1 MQNKKLNKT
10 SSNAKLVKTPEVKAE
25 VKETV
30 QDIAKKAKDVVTK
43 TADTA
48 EKTVKEAA
56 AKTADAAEKTVKE
69 VAAKTADV
77 AEKTQTA
84 AAKTADA
91 AEKTVKKAETKV
103 KATAK
108 KPAAKKAAKEV
119 LKPEITVQYQN
130 LEVTTEVVEERVKA
144 QFAAEGHRV
153 GTIKKLNIYVKPEEY
168 AAYYVINDKFTGR
181 VDLF

>member
-25 VKETV
+25 VKEAV
-30 QDIAKKAKDVVTK
+30 QDVANKAKDVAT
-43 TADTA
+43 
-48 EKTVKEAA
+48 
-56 AKTADAAEKTVKE
+56 
-69 VAAKTADV
+69 KTADV
-77 AEKTQTA
+77 AEKTVKTVETKAANVAEKTQTA
-84 AAKTADA
+84 AEKTKDA
-91 AEKTVKKAETKV
+91 AEKTVKTVETK
-103 KATAK
+103 AK
-108 KPAAKKAAKEV
+108 AAKKTVKKAVKEI

-130 LEVTTEVVEERVKA
+130 LEVTTETVEERVKA

>member
-10 SSNAKLVKTPEVKAE
+10 GSNAKLVKTPEVKAE

-48 EKTVKEAA
+48 EKTVKE
-56 AKTADAAEKTVKE
+56 

-103 KATAK
+103 KA
-108 KPAAKKAAKEV
+108 AAKKAAKEV

-130 LEVTTEVVEERVKA
+130 LEVTTEAVEERVKA

>member
-10 SSNAKLVKTPEVKAE
+10 GSNAKLVKTPEVKAE

-48 EKTVKEAA
+48 EKTVKE
-56 AKTADAAEKTVKE
+56 
-69 VAAKTADV
+69 V

-103 KATAK
+103 KAAAK

>member
-25 VKETV
+25 VKEAV
-30 QDIAKKAKDVVTK
+30 QDVANKAKDVAT
-43 TADTA
+43 
-48 EKTVKEAA
+48 
-56 AKTADAAEKTVKE
+56 
-69 VAAKTADV
+69 KTADV
-77 AEKTQTA
+77 AEKTVKTVETKAANVAEKTQT
-84 AAKTADA
+84 A
-91 AEKTVKKAETKV
+91 AEKTVKTVETKA
-103 KATAK
+103 KAVETKAK
-108 KPAAKKAAKEV
+108 AAKKTVKKAVKEI

-130 LEVTTEVVEERVKA
+130 LEVTTETVEERVKA

>member
-56 AKTADAAEKTVKE
+56 AKTADAAEKTVK
-69 VAAKTADV
+69 
-77 AEKTQTA
+77 
-84 AAKTADA
+84 
-91 AEKTVKKAETKV
+91 KAETKV
-103 KATAK
+103 KAAAK

>member
-48 EKTVKEAA
+48 EKTVKKAA
-56 AKTADAAEKTVKE
+56 
-69 VAAKTADV
+69 
-77 AEKTQTA
+77 
-84 AAKTADA
+84 
-91 AEKTVKKAETKV
+91 
-103 KATAK
+103 AK

-130 LEVTTEVVEERVKA
+130 LEVTTEAVEERVKA

>member
-69 VAAKTADV
+69 VA
-77 AEKTQTA
+77 EKTQTA
-84 AAKTADA
+84 ATKTADA

-103 KATAK
+103 KAAAK
-108 KPAAKKAAKEV
+108 KPAAKEV

>member
-10 SSNAKLVKTPEVKAE
+10 GSNAKLVKTPEVKAE

-48 EKTVKEAA
+48 EKTVKE
-56 AKTADAAEKTVKE
+56 

-91 AEKTVKKAETKV
+91 AEKTVKKSETKV
-103 KATAK
+103 KAAAK

>member
-25 VKETV
+25 VKEAV
-30 QDIAKKAKDVVTK
+30 QDVANKAKDVAT
-43 TADTA
+43 
-48 EKTVKEAA
+48 
-56 AKTADAAEKTVKE
+56 
-69 VAAKTADV
+69 KTADV
-77 AEKTQTA
+77 AEKTVKTVETKAANVAEKTQTA
-84 AAKTADA
+84 AEKTKDA
-91 AEKTVKKAETKV
+91 AEKTVKTVETK
-103 KATAK
+103 AK
-108 KPAAKKAAKEV
+108 AAKKTVKKAVKEI

-130 LEVTTEVVEERVKA
+130 LEVTTETVEERVKA

-168 AAYYVINDKFTGR
+168 AVYYVINDKFTGR

>member
-1 MQNKKLNKT
+1 M
-10 SSNAKLVKTPEVKAE
+10 KA
-25 VKETV
+25 
-30 QDIAKKAKDVVTK
+30 A
-43 TADTA
+43 
-48 EKTVKEAA
+48 
-56 AKTADAAEKTVKE
+56 
-69 VAAKTADV
+69 
-77 AEKTQTA
+77 
-84 AAKTADA
+84 
-91 AEKTVKKAETKV
+91 
-103 KATAK
+103 AK

>member
-56 AKTADAAEKTVKE
+56 AKTADATEKTVKE
-69 VAAKTADV
+69 V

-103 KATAK
+103 KAAAK

>member
-10 SSNAKLVKTPEVKAE
+10 GSNAKLVKTPEVKAE

-48 EKTVKEAA
+48 EKTVKE
-56 AKTADAAEKTVKE
+56 

-103 KATAK
+103 KAAAK

-130 LEVTTEVVEERVKA
+130 LEVTTEAVEERVKA

-168 AAYYVINDKFTGR
+168 KAYYVINDKFFGS

>member
-56 AKTADAAEKTVKE
+56 AKTADAAEKTVK
-69 VAAKTADV
+69 
-77 AEKTQTA
+77 
-84 AAKTADA
+84 
-91 AEKTVKKAETKV
+91 KAETKV
-103 KATAK
+103 KAAAK

-168 AAYYVINDKFTGR
+168 AAYYVINDKFTGS

>member
-10 SSNAKLVKTPEVKAE
+10 ISNAKLVKTPEVKAE
-25 VKETV
+25 VKEAA
-30 QDIAKKAKDVVTK
+30 QDVANKAKDVV
-43 TADTA
+43 
-48 EKTVKEAA
+48 
-56 AKTADAAEKTVKE
+56 
-69 VAAKTADV
+69 AKTADV
-77 AEKTQTA
+77 AEKTVKTVETKAANVAEKTQTA
-84 AAKTADA
+84 AEKTKDA
-91 AEKTVKKAETKV
+91 AEKTVKTVETK
-103 KATAK
+103 AK
-108 KPAAKKAAKEV
+108 AAKKTVKKAVKEI

-130 LEVTTEVVEERVKA
+130 LEVTTETVEERVKA

>member
-25 VKETV
+25 VKEAV
-30 QDIAKKAKDVVTK
+30 QDVANKAKDVV
-43 TADTA
+43 A
-48 EKTVKEAA
+48 EKTVKTVETKAA
-56 AKTADAAEKTVKE
+56 N
-69 VAAKTADV
+69 V

-84 AAKTADA
+84 AEKTKDA
-91 AEKTVKKAETKV
+91 AEKTVKTVETKA
-103 KATAK
+103 KAVETKAK
-108 KPAAKKAAKEV
+108 AAKKTVKKAVKEI

-130 LEVTTEVVEERVKA
+130 LEVTTETVEERVKA

>member
-48 EKTVKEAA
+48 EKTVKE
-56 AKTADAAEKTVKE
+56 

-103 KATAK
+103 KAAAK
-108 KPAAKKAAKEV
+108 KPVAKKAAKEV

>member
-25 VKETV
+25 VKEAV
-30 QDIAKKAKDVVTK
+30 QDVANKAKDVATK
-43 TADTA
+43 TADVA
-48 EKTVKEAA
+48 EQTVKTVETKAA
-56 AKTADAAEKTVKE
+56 N
-69 VAAKTADV
+69 V

-84 AAKTADA
+84 AEKTKDA
-91 AEKTVKKAETKV
+91 AEKTVKTVETKA
-103 KATAK
+103 KAVETKAK
-108 KPAAKKAAKEV
+108 AAKKTVKKAVKEI

-130 LEVTTEVVEERVKA
+130 LEVTTETVEERVKA

-168 AAYYVINDKFTGR
+168 AVYYVINDKFTGR

>member
-48 EKTVKEAA
+48 EKTVKE
-56 AKTADAAEKTVKE
+56 V
-69 VAAKTADV
+69 
-77 AEKTQTA
+77 

-103 KATAK
+103 KAAAK

>member
-48 EKTVKEAA
+48 EKTVK
-56 AKTADAAEKTVKE
+56 
-69 VAAKTADV
+69 
-77 AEKTQTA
+77 
-84 AAKTADA
+84 
-91 AEKTVKKAETKV
+91 KAETKV
-103 KATAK
+103 KAAAK

-130 LEVTTEVVEERVKA
+130 LEVTTEAVEERVKA

-181 VDLF
+181 VDPF

>member
-48 EKTVKEAA
+48 EKTVKE
-56 AKTADAAEKTVKE
+56 

-103 KATAK
+103 KAAAK
-108 KPAAKKAAKEV
+108 KPVAKKAAKEV

-168 AAYYVINDKFTGR
+168 AAYSVINDKFTGR

>member
-69 VAAKTADV
+69 VAAKTAEV

-84 AAKTADA
+84 ATKTADA

-103 KATAK
+103 KAAAK
-108 KPAAKKAAKEV
+108 KPAAKEV

>member
-25 VKETV
+25 VKEAV
-30 QDIAKKAKDVVTK
+30 QDVANKAKDVV
-43 TADTA
+43 A
-48 EKTVKEAA
+48 KTVKTVETKAA
-56 AKTADAAEKTVKE
+56 N
-69 VAAKTADV
+69 V

-84 AAKTADA
+84 AEKTKDA
-91 AEKTVKKAETKV
+91 AEKTVKTVETKA
-103 KATAK
+103 KAVETKAK
-108 KPAAKKAAKEV
+108 AAKKTVKKAVKEI

-130 LEVTTEVVEERVKA
+130 LEVTTETVEERVKA

>member
-10 SSNAKLVKTPEVKAE
+10 GSNAKLVKTPEVKAE

-48 EKTVKEAA
+48 EKTVKEVA

-69 VAAKTADV
+69 
-77 AEKTQTA
+77 
-84 AAKTADA
+84 
-91 AEKTVKKAETKV
+91 AETKV
-103 KATAK
+103 KAAAK

-130 LEVTTEVVEERVKA
+130 LEVTTEAVEERVKA

>member
-10 SSNAKLVKTPEVKAE
+10 GSNAKLVKTPEVKAE

-48 EKTVKEAA
+48 EKTVKE
-56 AKTADAAEKTVKE
+56 V
-69 VAAKTADV
+69 
-77 AEKTQTA
+77 

-103 KATAK
+103 KAAAK

>member
-48 EKTVKEAA
+48 EKTVKE
-56 AKTADAAEKTVKE
+56 

-103 KATAK
+103 KA
-108 KPAAKKAAKEV
+108 AAKKAAKEV

>member
-25 VKETV
+25 VKEAV
-30 QDIAKKAKDVVTK
+30 QDVANKAKDVV
-43 TADTA
+43 
-48 EKTVKEAA
+48 
-56 AKTADAAEKTVKE
+56 
-69 VAAKTADV
+69 AKTADV
-77 AEKTQTA
+77 AEKTVKTVETKAANVAEKTQTA
-84 AAKTADA
+84 AEKTKDA
-91 AEKTVKKAETKV
+91 AEKTVKAVETK
-103 KATAK
+103 AK
-108 KPAAKKAAKEV
+108 AAKKTVKKAVKEI

-130 LEVTTEVVEERVKA
+130 LEVTTETVEERVKA

>member
-103 KATAK
+103 KA
-108 KPAAKKAAKEV
+108 AAKKAAKEV

>member
-48 EKTVKEAA
+48 EKTVK
-56 AKTADAAEKTVKE
+56 
-69 VAAKTADV
+69 
-77 AEKTQTA
+77 
-84 AAKTADA
+84 
-91 AEKTVKKAETKV
+91 KAETKV
-103 KATAK
+103 KAAAK

-130 LEVTTEVVEERVKA
+130 LEVTTEAVEERVKA

>member
-48 EKTVKEAA
+48 EKTIKE
-56 AKTADAAEKTVKE
+56 
-69 VAAKTADV
+69 
-77 AEKTQTA
+77 A

-103 KATAK
+103 KAAAK
-108 KPAAKKAAKEV
+108 KPAAKNAAKEV

>member
-30 QDIAKKAKDVVTK
+30 QDIAKKAKDV
-43 TADTA
+43 
-48 EKTVKEAA
+48 
-56 AKTADAAEKTVKE
+56 
-69 VAAKTADV
+69 AAKTADV

-103 KATAK
+103 KAAAK

>member
-48 EKTVKEAA
+48 EKTVKE
-56 AKTADAAEKTVKE
+56 

-84 AAKTADA
+84 
-91 AEKTVKKAETKV
+91 
-103 KATAK
+103 
-108 KPAAKKAAKEV
+108 AAKKAAKEV

>member
-48 EKTVKEAA
+48 EKTVK
-56 AKTADAAEKTVKE
+56 
-69 VAAKTADV
+69 
-77 AEKTQTA
+77 
-84 AAKTADA
+84 
-91 AEKTVKKAETKV
+91 KAETKV
-103 KATAK
+103 KAAPK

>member
-43 TADTA
+43 TAD
-48 EKTVKEAA
+48 
-56 AKTADAAEKTVKE
+56 
-69 VAAKTADV
+69 
-77 AEKTQTA
+77 
-84 AAKTADA
+84 A

-103 KATAK
+103 KAAAK